1 MSKQHSHPFPLARI
15 AVAKV
20 HTLARSLFAGLL
32 SGLVALGSTAPAIAD
47 SNVLVNGD
55 FEDGTV
61 RGWQT
66 QGNVTIVSDGVD
78 AYTNGALKTVG
89 GGARSARIGDE
100 RPWQGSPSAN
110 QNSSIAQEALVPAV
124 ELGQTKVVMQFAY
137 AVVAND
143 PPSHREPDKPLFRV
157 LVQDLSSAEVL
168 YDTDQRY
175 TSQTSGKWYLG
186 TGDQFASL
194 SGADRWVFTP
204 WQAVEIDLTKRVGH
218 RIRMEF
224 IVRDCNLGA
233 HAAYGY
239 LDHVGVGS
247 TRQIDTP
254 QLIGNPP
261 LAPFVDPGIID
272 LINGFSD
279 LQRLPWW
286 LLCCLLPLLA
296 LLLLSMWLISRSQ
309 RGSRTYSAGR
319 SAPSMVEPEEKKQ
332 DMPGFRPGSG
342 DKDKGG
348 GGFRPGK

>member
-78 AYTNGALKTVG
+78 SYTNGALKTVG
-89 GGARSARIGDE
+89 GGTRSARIGDDI
-100 RPWQGSPSAN
+100 PWGRNPASN
-110 QNSSIAQEALVPAV
+110 QTSSIAQEAVVPAA
-124 ELGQTKVVMQFAY
+124 EIGQSKVVMQFAY

-143 PPSHREPDKPLFRV
+143 PAQHSEPDKPLFRV
-157 LVQDLSSAEVL
+157 FVRDITSNEVL
-168 YDTDQRY
+168 YDTDLRY

-186 TGDQFASL
+186 AGDQFASL
-194 SGADRWVFTP
+194 SRADRWVFTP
-204 WQAVEIDLTKRVGH
+204 WQAVEIDLTNRVGH

-224 IVRDCNLGA
+224 VVRDCNPGA
-233 HAAYGY
+233 HPAYGY

-247 TRQIDTP
+247 PRQIDTP

-261 LAPFVDPGIID
+261 LAPFEAPGIID
-272 LINGFSD
+272 LVNGFSD
-279 LQRLPWW
+279 LQGLPWW

-296 LLLLSMWLISRSQ
+296 LLLLVAMLVRQASRRTGYASSGSGYTPRPRPPKRADED
-309 RGSRTYSAGR
+309 RGI
-319 SAPSMVEPEEKKQ
+319 
-332 DMPGFRPGSG
+332 RPGDRDGS
-342 DKDKGG
+342 GG
-348 GGFRPGK
+348 GGIRPPD